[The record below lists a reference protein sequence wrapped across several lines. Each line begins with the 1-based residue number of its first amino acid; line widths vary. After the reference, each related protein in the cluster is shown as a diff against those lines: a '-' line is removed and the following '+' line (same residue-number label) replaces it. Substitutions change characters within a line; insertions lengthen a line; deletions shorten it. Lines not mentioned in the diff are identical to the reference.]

1 MKFQI
6 ILSKDVPCLRSQLP
20 TPPLSPAEEGMKMTE
35 AKWRD
40 FLNQWARYK
49 RCSGVGGQD
58 VVDDL
63 VLCLSDDSRL
73 EVTSEL
79 GESLDNIMRRT

>member
-1 MKFQI
+1 MRERQKKA
-6 ILSKDVPCLRSQLP
+6 SV
-20 TPPLSPAEEGMKMTE
+20 GMKMTD

-63 VLCLSDDSRL
+63 VLCLSDYLRM
-73 EVTSEL
+73 EVTREL
-79 GESLDNIMRRT
+79 GESLDNIKEAVLVASRK